1 MRDGL
6 MALHG
11 SSPETDDGFIGI
23 AEVAT
28 AREAMGSTDGYRIAG
43 VRHVSRTA
51 TGSIVP
57 IHHHARMPAP
67 CGAAVPWRPCPPVAG
82 APRPR

>member
-1 MRDGL
+1 MPDGL

-28 AREAMGSTDGYRIAG
+28 ALEAMGSTDGYLIAG
-43 VRHVSRTA
+43 GRHVSRA
-51 TGSIVP
+51 TVGSIAP
-57 IHHHARMPAP
+57 IHDHSRMPAP
-67 CGAAVPWRPCPPVAG
+67 CVAAIPWRPCLSAAG
-82 APRPR
+82 AL